1 MEYNNDFQRQI
12 DDAERERRK
21 KERKEK
27 WARREKSFW
36 KAFLFTEDGK
46 PKSGFMVYTVCL
58 SLVYV
63 LLLIGAFN
71 LAINWLGPV
80 TASWPVFLGNLVQS
94 LAASGAGIVVA
105 LVLHRLLSDK
115 RLMLG
120 TYLWLAAYA
129 LLVCVAMLFMLGDRE
144 AFGAFL
150 HFFAWFIAVPVA
162 LGLLVTYLLYRRD
175 YVPPKREEDQPWKKF
190 TQRR

>member
-1 MEYNNDFQRQI
+1 MVENNDLYRQI
-12 DDAERERRK
+12 EAAERERAK

-27 WARREKSFW
+27 WAKREKSFW

-63 LLLIGAFN
+63 LLMIGAFN
-71 LAINWLGPV
+71 LSITWLGPV
-80 TASWPVFLGNLVQS
+80 TAGWPVLAGNLVQS
-94 LAASGAGIVVA
+94 LAASAVGIGAA
-105 LVLHRLLSDK
+105 LILHRLLPDK

-120 TYLWLAAYA
+120 TYLWLAVYGA
-129 LLVCVAMLFMLGDRE
+129 LAGVAMAFMLGDWE

-150 HFFAWFIAVPVA
+150 HVFLWFIAIPVI
-162 LGLLVTYLLYRRD
+162 LGLIVTYLLYRRD
-175 YVPPKREEDQPWKKF
+175 YVPSKREEDQPWKKY